1 MHKEYNHHLGY
12 IAGCFIIQG
21 MKHNPVMWGIVRIK
35 VNHYKDPYQTTSI
48 IDSKGV
54 VFRGWSVKESFRQIE
69 SVIYYDSDRG
79 KSGHHILQP
88 FPLLV
93 SFKDVRHKMDVCK
106 WWFSI
111 GIVTKY
117 PWQRLFV
124 LCFFSDLP
132 LFSCLLQDGSL
143 TVINGNCNPYKR
155 PYK

>member
-1 MHKEYNHHLGY
+1 VHKEYNHHLGY

-54 VFRGWSVKESFRQIE
+54 VLRGWSVKESFRQIE

-93 SFKDVRHKMDVCK
+93 SFKDVRQKMDVCK